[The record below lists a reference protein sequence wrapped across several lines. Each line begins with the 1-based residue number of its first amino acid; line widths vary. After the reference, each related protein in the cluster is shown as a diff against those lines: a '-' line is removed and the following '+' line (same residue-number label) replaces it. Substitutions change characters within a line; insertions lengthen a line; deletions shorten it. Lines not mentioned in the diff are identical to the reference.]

1 MAEKPSRV
9 QFGEFE
15 FDREAACL
23 RRAGQELD
31 LPPKAFQVLTYL
43 VDNRQRVVPKQEL
56 VEALWKDTFVTDD
69 ALVQAVTALRRAL
82 GDDPDNARYIRTRA
96 RVGYQFI
103 APLEESGGS
112 AASPG
117 VSVWVAPVSR
127 RAARQLFVT
136 IQAGY
141 LLLYGIALYFITDAA
156 EVLGRLVG
164 GSAVG
169 LTMVV
174 FLALAGTALRLYL
187 GTTVSFDHPQTA
199 VKFAR
204 LFPVLLVLDLLW
216 ALSPLLSAESTG
228 HWEVLVAIPVLAY
241 GPFSQRT
248 LIRSAYPLF
257 GDGDEGG

>member
-1 MAEKPSRV
+1 V
-9 QFGEFE
+9 
-15 FDREAACL
+15 
-23 RRAGQELD
+23 RRAGEELD

-43 VDNRQRVVPKQEL
+43 IDNRQRIVPKQEL

-82 GDDPDNARYIRTRA
+82 GDDPDNPRFIRTKA
-96 RVGYQFI
+96 RRGYQFI
-103 APLEESGGS
+103 ASVQGCGGPTGGRS
-112 AASPG
+112 A
-117 VSVWVAPVSR
+117 SVWVAPVSR
-127 RAARQLFVT
+127 RVARRLFVA

-169 LTMVV
+169 LTLVV

-204 LFPVLLVLDLLW
+204 LFPVLLVVDLLW

-248 LIRSAYPLF
+248 LIRTAYAF
-257 GDGDEGG
+257 GGGGTESG